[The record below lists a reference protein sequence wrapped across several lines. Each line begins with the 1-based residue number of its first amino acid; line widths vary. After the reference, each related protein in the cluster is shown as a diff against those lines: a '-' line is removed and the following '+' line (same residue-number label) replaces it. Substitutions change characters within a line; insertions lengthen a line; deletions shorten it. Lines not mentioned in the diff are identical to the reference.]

1 MNSESE
7 LKITGLWM
15 LDAES
20 RMTADGC
27 RMNGAA
33 EISVISWKAWAH
45 RLALTSDILTLRHPL
60 PLPNVNR
67 RDPEREMAPTDI
79 AESSGTQSI
88 REFIRGRKVVD

>member
-1 MNSESE
+1 MDVGRRKPDDGRRMSDERR
-7 LKITGLWM
+7 
-15 LDAES
+15 S
-20 RMTADGC
+20 RNLGD
-27 RMNGAA
+27 
-33 EISVISWKAWAH
+33 SWKAWAH